1 MRVSTSEQTLGVAA
15 QRTALKR
22 WCVGHGARRISVFV
36 ENGTSGAASFDKRPG
51 LLGALAALGQ
61 LRAGVLLVAKRDR
74 LARDTLVAAMAERF
88 AACNDAVVR
97 SVDGISEG
105 VGPEA
110 LLLRRIVDAFAE
122 YERLVSDG
130 GSVVRVPLV

>member
-1 MRVSTSEQTLGVAA
+1 
-15 QRTALKR
+15 
-22 WCVGHGARRISVFV
+22 
-36 ENGTSGAASFDKRPG
+36 
-51 LLGALAALGQ
+51 
-61 LRAGVLLVAKRDR
+61 
-74 LARDTLVAAMAERF
+74 MAERF
-88 AACNDAVVR
+88 AACNGAVVR